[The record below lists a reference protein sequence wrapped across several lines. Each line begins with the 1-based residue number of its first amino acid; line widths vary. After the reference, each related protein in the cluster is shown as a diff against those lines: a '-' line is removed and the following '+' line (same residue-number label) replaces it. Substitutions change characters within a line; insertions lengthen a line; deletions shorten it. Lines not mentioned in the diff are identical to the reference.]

1 MEFLSKIDCASRR
14 LGCEALSLVPFSECK
29 SRNFLHNCQIFWE
42 LFYKYFLK
50 GMRGMG
56 LMGLL
61 TGDYEGIKNKGLKEE
76 IKIIKDF
83 KVAMKGESG

>member
-1 MEFLSKIDCASRR
+1 
-14 LGCEALSLVPFSECK
+14 
-29 SRNFLHNCQIFWE
+29 
-42 LFYKYFLK
+42 
-50 GMRGMG
+50 MRGMG